1 MPTQKIPT
9 KTQMPMLMPVPVPVV
24 VAPQRPNVQPEPRAS
39 LSIIRRILLARLL
52 AAAAAVV
59 VVVTMRA
66 IRTTSALPVGA
77 ALVPPLH
84 RIAPS
89 LIGTS
94 TVIPPFRDPRCHPAK
109 RTCRRQMLRSVPAG
123 RSGAGEL
130 RLRGHRGRQVGAAA
144 GRRPHRGLGLHQGGR
159 AAAAALVRVI
169 AISDNARDGPKL

>member
-1 MPTQKIPT
+1 MMAKRMKPVATIMATPSPSQTVDQSQREAAVARRVLQRPNDGRL
-9 KTQMPMLMPVPVPVV
+9 PGGFLPRARRVLLMLMPVPVPVV

-59 VVVTMRA
+59 VVLVMMRA
-66 IRTTSALPVGA
+66 IRTALALPVGA
-77 ALVPPLH
+77 ASVPPLH
-84 RIAPS
+84 RTAPS

-123 RSGAGEL
+123 RSGCPSYP
-130 RLRGHRGRQVGAAA
+130 R
-144 GRRPHRGLGLHQGGR
+144 
-159 AAAAALVRVI
+159 
-169 AISDNARDGPKL
+169 